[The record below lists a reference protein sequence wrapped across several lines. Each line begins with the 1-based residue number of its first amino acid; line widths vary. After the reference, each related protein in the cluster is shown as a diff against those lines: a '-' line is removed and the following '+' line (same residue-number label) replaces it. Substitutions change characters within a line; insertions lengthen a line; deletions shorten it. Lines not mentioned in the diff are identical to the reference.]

1 MFNYFEYEHFDSPDV
16 QGSGQMMD
24 LKIIQ
29 MLDKARAMYG
39 KPIYITSGYRTE
51 AHNEKVGGVS
61 GSSHLKGLAAD
72 VSDNAFGTKIDSRN
86 RFLMLQALFAIGFG
100 DSDEEEKDEKMVSI
114 ANSMSDTLLRGLGF
128 GGVLCRCR
136 VRRLLLLLLR
146 L

>member
-29 MLDKARAMYG
+29 MLDKARAIYG

-51 AHNEKVGGVS
+51 AHNEKVGGVF

-72 VSDNAFGTKIDSRN
+72 ISDNASGTKIDSRN
-86 RFLMLQALFAIGFG
+86 RFLMLQALFAVGFDRIGVGNGFTHI
-100 DSDEEEKDEKMVSI
+100 DI
-114 ANSMSDTLLRGLGF
+114 DTSKKPD
-128 GGVLCRCR
+128 VIWTY
-136 VRRLLLLLLR
+136 
-146 L
+146 